1 MSSTKTFEVKV
12 AHTCTMLYRVRA
24 TTERAAEEAA
34 RKLALTDATRS
45 NEENQYVWAVVDTRE
60 ERATEDA
67 LTSIAAFD
75 ADAVLACTVAPDDE
89 YDGYSAELHHH
100 MDAVYGEGN

>member
-12 AHTCTMLYRVRA
+12 AHTCT
-24 TTERAAEEAA
+24 
-34 RKLALTDATRS
+34 
-45 NEENQYVWAVVDTRE
+45 
-60 ERATEDA
+60 
-67 LTSIAAFD
+67 IFD